1 MTTVDQ
7 RENSHVFSI
16 MKGLGIIFVVAGHTA
31 YSPVHNFVYLFHL
44 AVFYFVAGYFFKDKY
59 IDDKLLFVWKKIKSL
74 WFPLIGYGIVFM
86 LLHNLFFRAHFYNP
100 LTSHLYT
107 RQDYFDC
114 LKYFCSCVTPEQLL
128 GALWFLR
135 SLFIV
140 SFLFMLGVW
149 LSKRLSGRYSD
160 IILGG
165 GILFAVGLCSVFDA
179 EIQQINIPII
189 RRILSN
195 ECYLTAILY
204 LGRMFRKYQ
213 RYMPVNIWSIAI
225 LLMLLLF
232 LQYKSVTVEIVS
244 SIFPP
249 LPVFYFASVVG
260 CLFTYI
266 LAVYIHK
273 LPTLSRI
280 MIYVGNASLTI
291 MALHFLAFKV
301 VSLLQILIYGYSID
315 YLSAFPAISDR
326 INIWW
331 IPYVCCGVALPLLY
345 TSVKQMLVLQ
355 FGRLYNQLIIKFKL

>member
-1 MTTVDQ
+1 M
-7 RENSHVFSI
+7 
-16 MKGLGIIFVVAGHTA
+16 
-31 YSPVHNFVYLFHL
+31 
-44 AVFYFVAGYFFKDKY
+44 
-59 IDDKLLFVWKKIKSL
+59 
-74 WFPLIGYGIVFM
+74 
-86 LLHNLFFRAHFYNP
+86 
-100 LTSHLYT
+100 
-107 RQDYFDC
+107 
-114 LKYFCSCVTPEQLL
+114 
-128 GALWFLR
+128 
-135 SLFIV
+135 
-140 SFLFMLGVW
+140 
-149 LSKRLSGRYSD
+149 
-160 IILGG
+160 
-165 GILFAVGLCSVFDA
+165 FAVVLCSVFDA

-195 ECYLTAILY
+195 ECYLTAVLY
-204 LGRMFRKYQ
+204 MGRMFRKYQ

-232 LQYKSVTVEIVS
+232 LQYKNVTVEIVS

-260 CLFTYI
+260 CRFTYI

-301 VSLLQILIYGYSID
+301 VGLLQILIYGYSID

-331 IPYVCCGVALPLLY
+331 IPYVFCGVALPLLY

-355 FGRLYNQLIIKFKL
+355 FGRLYNQLILKFKL

>member
-44 AVFYFVAGYFFKDKY
+44 AVFYFIV
-59 IDDKLLFVWKKIKSL
+59 IDPPLKLKIKSL

-149 LSKRLSGRYSD
+149 ISKRLSGRYSD

-165 GILFAVGLCSVFDA
+165 GFCSQWVFALFLMQKYSRLISRLYDGS
-179 EIQQINIPII
+179 
-189 RRILSN
+189 
-195 ECYLTAILY
+195 YLT
-204 LGRMFRKYQ
+204 
-213 RYMPVNIWSIAI
+213 
-225 LLMLLLF
+225 
-232 LQYKSVTVEIVS
+232 SVI
-244 SIFPP
+244 
-249 LPVFYFASVVG
+249 
-260 CLFTYI
+260 
-266 LAVYIHK
+266 
-273 LPTLSRI
+273 
-280 MIYVGNASLTI
+280 
-291 MALHFLAFKV
+291 
-301 VSLLQILIYGYSID
+301 
-315 YLSAFPAISDR
+315 
-326 INIWW
+326 
-331 IPYVCCGVALPLLY
+331 
-345 TSVKQMLVLQ
+345 
-355 FGRLYNQLIIKFKL
+355 